1 MMNELNNDKNLR
13 EAVNRREKK
22 LQPVSDDLNNRLL
35 QRLEEELS
43 PAKHKPLWLYAAVA
57 AAACIALF
65 LVFHFTQEQSSQQP
79 VVAQQMEE
87 QAPQQQAESTAEVTE
102 PVEASEPVDETP
114 EPVVEEPKS
123 VKKQRKV
130 VMLLVELIPTSEAKS
145 DNVKSLPE
153 SLIAKVK
160 AYDKQ
165 SDLSRMTGID
175 DPDSLVEM
183 AYQMD
188 NTVSLMTMAAQVE
201 DIRQRGMR
209 LHEEIRQQ
217 MKY

>member
-1 MMNELNNDKNLR
+1 MNELNNDKNLR
-13 EAVNRREKK
+13 EAVNRREQQ

-43 PAKHKPLWLYAAVA
+43 PAKHKPLWIYAAVA
-57 AAACIALF
+57 AAACIALL

-87 QAPQQQAESTAEVTE
+87 QTPQQTEQTAEVTE
-102 PVEASEPVDETP
+102 PVEATEPVDETP

-217 MKY
+217 MKN

>member
-13 EAVNRREKK
+13 EAVNRREQQ
-22 LQPVSDDLNNRLL
+22 LQPVFDDLNNRLL
-35 QRLEEELS
+35 QRLEEEQA

-65 LVFHFTQEQSSQQP
+65 LVFHFTQEQLSQQP

-87 QAPQQQAESTAEVTE
+87 QATKQVESPAAANE
-102 PVEASEPVDETP
+102 PVEAAEPVDETP

-217 MKY
+217 MKN

>member
-13 EAVNRREKK
+13 EAVNRREQQ

-57 AAACIALF
+57 AAACIALLF
-65 LVFHFTQEQSSQQP
+65 VFHYTQEQSSQQP

-87 QAPQQQAESTAEVTE
+87 QTPQQTEQTAEVTE
-102 PVEASEPVDETP
+102 PVEATEPVDETP

-217 MKY
+217 MKN

>member
-1 MMNELNNDKNLR
+1 MNELNNDKNLR

-35 QRLEEELS
+35 QRLEEEPS

-57 AAACIALF
+57 AAACIALL
-65 LVFHFTQEQSSQQP
+65 LVFHVTQEQSSQQP

-87 QAPQQQAESTAEVTE
+87 QTPQQTEQTAEVTE
-102 PVEASEPVDETP
+102 PVEATEPVDETP

-217 MKY
+217 MKN

>member
-1 MMNELNNDKNLR
+1 MNELRNDKNLR
-13 EAVNRREKK
+13 QAVNRREQQ

-57 AAACIALF
+57 AAACIALLF
-65 LVFHFTQEQSSQQP
+65 VFHYTQEQSSQQP

-87 QAPQQQAESTAEVTE
+87 QTPQQTEQTAEVTE
-102 PVEASEPVDETP
+102 PVEATEPVDETP

-217 MKY
+217 MKN

>member
-1 MMNELNNDKNLR
+1 MNELRNDKNLR
-13 EAVNRREKK
+13 QAVNRREQQ

-35 QRLEEELS
+35 QRLEEEQA
-43 PAKHKPLWLYAAVA
+43 PAKHHRLWLYAAVA
-57 AAACIALF
+57 AAACIALLF
-65 LVFHFTQEQSSQQP
+65 VFHFTQEQSSQQP

-87 QAPQQQAESTAEVTE
+87 QAPQQTEQTAEVTE
-102 PVEASEPVDETP
+102 PVEATEPVDETP

-217 MKY
+217 MKN